1 MFKINS
7 NKTETERNKIQIY
20 SIPFNLE
27 SLR

>member
-7 NKTETERNKIQIY
+7 NKTETERNKIYIY